1 VPYNFKINH
10 TNNLN
15 LARFFI
21 ANGVQN
27 FGFSLD
33 VINPNHVSIAQ
44 LLEIKS
50 WLYQPAILIEIAT
63 HQTFEEIAFLQEKIQ
78 AQNIEIDVEHQS
90 FKLFIHSYPNAFVR
104 INTNDL
110 LQLHQ
115 IPTTCTLVLTIN
127 NLVEIQNVIEHSA
140 NLKLYPIF
148 IDTKGNYNLLQDIL
162 KIYEPN
168 GICMSCIKE
177 EKDFIDFDIYETILD
192 LHI

>member
-90 FKLFIHSYPNAFVR
+90 FKLFIQTYSTAFVR
-104 INTNDL
+104 LSIDDL
-110 LQLHQ
+110 LHLHQ
-115 IPTTCTLVLTIN
+115 IPTTCTLVFSIN
-127 NLVEIQNVIEHSA
+127 NIDEIQNVIEHSA

-148 IDTKGNYNLLQDIL
+148 IDTNGNYNLLQDIL
-162 KIYEPN
+162 KIYEPS

-177 EKDFIDFDIYETILD
+177 EKNFIDFDIYETILD